1 MKPFTLSN
9 GQRIPTGVT
18 IKALSFAVDADLQPQ
33 NEFSKFDGLRH
44 YKQRVNA
51 HVAGDQARAQLVST
65 NEENMAFGYGRHAC
79 PGRFF
84 AANEIKMILVKLL
97 SNYDISLPDGISE
110 RHAQIPAGNFSYPDP
125 SKKVV
130 LKRLSVQAP

>member
-18 IKALSFAVDADLQPQ
+18 IKALSFVVDADVDPQ
-33 NEFSKFDGLRH
+33 NESTKFDSLRH
-44 YKQRVNA
+44 YKQRVKA
-51 HVAGDQARAQLVST
+51 RAAGDQARAQLVSA

-84 AANEIKMILVKLL
+84 AAHEIKMILVKLL
-97 SNYDISLPDGISE
+97 LNYDICLPDGITE
-110 RHAQIPAGNFSYPDP
+110 RHAQIPAGNFSYPNP
-125 SKKVV
+125 SMEVV
-130 LKRLSVQAP
+130 LKKLSGQAP